1 MTDQGC
7 ALQVV
12 LAFLSVLLEV
22 MHAEVENNFCCRCVD
37 TMMTLMMIQTI
48 NSQPVCP
55 RKMRTSMTRM
65 IRYK

>member
-7 ALQVV
+7 SLQVV

-22 MHAEVENNFCCRCVD
+22 MHAEVENDFSCCCVD
-37 TMMTLMMIQTI
+37 MMMTLMMIQTI

-55 RKMRTSMTRM
+55 RKMRTWMTKM
-65 IRYK
+65 IR